1 MKEEPQW
8 NSNPP
13 YSVDSFNFCRC
24 LTVID
29 LLNIY
34 HRERWYKQKSRYQ
47 TFPIKAK
54 DIDVGDRLPRGQ
66 VQEFFGGKQR
76 ERERRTLH
84 NRRNAVGRRN
94 SRGASAVQGYSFIQP

>member
-1 MKEEPQW
+1 MR
-8 NSNPP
+8 NGG
-13 YSVDSFNFCRC
+13 
-24 LTVID
+24 
-29 LLNIY
+29 
-34 HRERWYKQKSRYQ
+34 YQ

-84 NRRNAVGRRN
+84 NRRNAVRKNQVGSERAPN
-94 SRGASAVQGYSFIQP
+94 GLSYSCFCYIIR

>member
-1 MKEEPQW
+1 MCVFLFHLFLF
-8 NSNPP
+8 
-13 YSVDSFNFCRC
+13 YVH
-24 LTVID
+24 L
-29 LLNIY
+29 Y
-34 HRERWYKQKSRYQ
+34 RYQ

-94 SRGASAVQGYSFIQP
+94 SRGKSSDFHFKFQHTHTHGRT